1 MAGRDQGDQL
11 GDFPGCSVPVEEMS
25 KSKTP
30 PLHSAL
36 QAPHPRAGGFILRE
50 GELLSSYKGVLC
62 FPSPEQR
69 AATTHINVHFSNS

>member
-25 KSKTP
+25 RSKTP

-36 QAPHPRAGGFILRE
+36 QAPHPRAGGFIL
-50 GELLSSYKGVLC
+50 
-62 FPSPEQR
+62 
-69 AATTHINVHFSNS
+69 